1 MVAWTCL
8 FCLQN
13 RQLVMSPVAIFC
25 LSGIPMTPDTSSSC
39 PKHPSSLPGTWTTSP
54 GGAVCHSADP
64 GVARWL
70 PGLHPAI
77 YACCPGP
84 GFCIALPTLVP
95 GVDSHMPGRELHLHD
110 QMFQAHTCLN
120 APLPKLASLPCS
132 STFFHH
138 LQKGIWSRFAL
149 HDHLQ
154 DKAQGFLRQL
164 YLPRTEDPVHIRG
177 CPWVPWG
184 LPTWRLRPNA
194 GRACWAIA
202 PTPSRS

>member
-1 MVAWTCL
+1 MGAVPRPPTSSLSDLPPSLCSSAAFFLRICQDL
-8 FCLQN
+8 SHGGLDLSCLQN

-95 GVDSHMPGRELHLHD
+95 GVDSHMPGRELPPTRPDVAGAHLLECPFAKAR
-110 QMFQAHTCLN
+110 QP
-120 APLPKLASLPCS
+120 PLLLDLLPPS
-132 STFFHH
+132 PERD
-138 LQKGIWSRFAL
+138 LEQ
-149 HDHLQ
+149 
-154 DKAQGFLRQL
+154 
-164 YLPRTEDPVHIRG
+164 V
-177 CPWVPWG
+177 
-184 LPTWRLRPNA
+184 RPA
-194 GRACWAIA
+194 
-202 PTPSRS
+202 